1 MTASDK
7 QSVAQ
12 FWGNAGFKIDI
23 HKENICWM

>member
-12 FWGNAGFKIDI
+12 FWGNVGFKIDI